1 MDAVVDLDLAQYVLR
16 KRQVRVLSR
25 ALNRFVALKSS
36 PEGWQPVT
44 PASGLALGA
53 TSTGGDVDVHI
64 GKKPMPAPTEA
75 AEAPS
80 VPPAA
85 TESDTVAPG
94 IGGEVY
100 RMTASIPL
108 DPETS
113 RDTQGPFSAYLSE
126 LRDWQ
131 AVLECPG
138 LRSMWNYYVRSC
150 NTLEMLDAN
159 TSITRTELRNPAPGQ
174 SKEFAHRRDMLM
186 VETSLVDPTTVVYVS
201 TSLPTTHDDPAYLRE
216 RAPFKRAY
224 SALWAWCVEIVT
236 PSIDAIPPPPSSSHY
251 TGNSQHQ
258 QQLMHSSPSPSLS
271 SRAKPR
277 VCVQVTCFLH
287 LDLDS
292 SWKSN
297 NALACRAAANLIPS
311 LVAHL
316 RLHGAP
322 PRIARIGPSI
332 SIDRSEWHR
341 PPAGDT
347 PVWEVSYSVMCA
359 SPPLNAAA
367 AAAGA
372 TSSLPPPLVQS
383 KSMALE
389 SVGQPIIA
397 SILDLETASPT
408 KPHHRHDHN
417 HHSHHFHSGT
427 AAASSVSPPPS
438 FHARKVS
445 TLTSYLSSSFERR
458 QSEASS
464 AFGTHAGGIVR
475 DGEELAL
482 VVTRARLG
490 SCVLEFVVDASGWR
504 MEGLGVDIS
513 LSVSGLTSAEHLYA
527 SIKEMQA
534 AAPEL
539 FSESQLRLSR
549 DNVAT
554 MMARRARKGISQPPS
569 STADHHYSS
578 GPGIHS
584 KAYRRHR
591 HCEQQVVA
599 ELAAM
604 QLVRCFSIASHK
616 RSRLRYLVRILNLP
630 STEININ
637 NNNSN
642 SNNIATG
649 GGSVPEIVVNGN
661 RPTATTATN
670 PGALAGESVDKTYR
684 VSVVVRKGA
693 SSSSNSGGDGK
704 TAATGVV
711 VNGISAEVT
720 PFTLDPPAYVSSLRP
735 KPRAA
740 SGSSNSNSNSNN
752 KGAARENVAPT
763 WDSESTAV
771 APALSPHL
779 LVTATSEHS
788 GAALRMK
795 TAEMEESTPDGFAQ
809 GGSATDGYEEE
820 EEYGGGDGGTQSAAE
835 MSINDLQA
843 VNQIPATATTRAA
856 GIVDDMAS
864 VCEIPFARFRQVV
877 KPSSTPPPVWSSFG
891 TSAAGSI
898 TVSRTDIRAKK
909 EQQQQQN
916 LRAADSDSDANETLG
931 SSSASAGAAGTDKTT
946 VSLSG
951 TVLRAEALIEG
962 WTIFD
967 VFSIL
972 GLGSGGGGG
981 AEERPVSGLWATAVP
996 LEQIAPTAEL
1006 HYRKTSGTWA
1016 TAARDAVVCRAWT
1029 VGGRSNRI
1037 DVAECSVDGF
1047 LAGGGKPQGAPESS
1061 SGTVRAEL
1069 GLSAWR
1075 LEKAKMPPPSA
1086 MPALAGGK
1094 GSRQNLQ
1101 QLQNQNQQHQVGD
1114 GAAEGD
1120 RRNGSSG
1127 GDPSG
1132 NASSTTTTGSLALD
1146 AEFENQRRK
1155 QHAVRIT
1162 HYLRYNPRGWLNP
1175 NTSGAAAV
1183 GDELAVGFK
1192 RMGAALGIGPAQPP
1206 PVPRAAAAQEE
1217 SAVFQTMLLPALKD
1231 AVCNDVLRVVRH
1243 LDEHGARPTVMW
1255 SRNANIVSTEA
1266 TDDSVQV
1273 QYRMAGWGSGSGLER
1288 RASAVEV
1295 LDQNQYVEIEARIE
1309 HRIWAHR
1316 HNRTSGNSNSNGN
1329 GSAVVAVAVEPFY
1342 ATSAVACFVDPE
1354 SDPHATR
1361 VRVSHHRAQ
1370 LLPRVDGSDADGVFM
1385 AWPTV
1390 RLTVSRCQN
1399 GDAAGL
1405 PAVSAKPVPSSLAP
1419 PPGASNGATAGAS
1432 PASASAVARLSPKPA
1447 PAAPAAVVA
1456 QWSVVP
1462 PRITVNAADAR
1473 VRYLRRDGG
1482 GGGRAFYAR
1491 CQSVASRDAARLVR
1505 EPPYVDEHLFLERLP
1520 DPAPPQQQQ
1529 QQHEELPAAS
1539 GQPPPAENHGH
1550 AAYPSAPTPSSTPTS
1565 APSVAIE
1572 KYSVLAAGHQNRVA
1586 TPNEFAAIMTRLF
1599 ARIRHEVEIELGDP
1613 QSARSRLASSMRR
1626 SGSTS
1631 GSSYGSGGDARSVA
1645 SLVTAVADEEALR
1658 WTRANSSNSN
1668 KANGSYAACFQ
1679 RTVGELH
1686 SEIPVTVATDVL
1698 QGVGASTVAQLLL
1711 QPWERAD
1718 WDTELFAGA
1727 GRRELEYVPDS
1738 AGGAGAGAGVGV
1750 YYSGVH
1756 APLLCDRRDAL
1767 TVCAVERAAF
1777 LPTRRRLRNWEETH
1791 ETTAAARVGALA
1803 GGCGN
1808 SSAALGDYHD
1818 PTFTLVEASVPG
1830 SQPLSTAVRANV
1842 ALYAIRVDPVD
1853 SFERVVAGRPLPLPS
1868 CRITVACCLDL
1879 AGAMPLPLRRAV
1891 SARIPELHIARI
1903 RARLQAPRLWPML
1916 RAPSRLRH
1924 AVPRWAAGPADLA
1937 GAAVAAE
1944 VSRES
1949 VDGRRLVFYRPL
1961 DAARVVHEA
1970 AAGRASGSS
1979 YVAVVAMSVPA
1990 ASGRARPGGAHP
2002 SPVFP
2007 EAAGALA
2014 HLRSLRK
2021 DHDEEERV
2029 GDFSDAESSP
2039 ASPPSSSDAIGEG
2052 AASDRS
2058 LRLVPVVSDIAI
2070 SGRAAAVRFP
2080 HGFDVR
2086 VATSLVPSTT
2096 SSASSSASSENA
2108 RPIAS
2113 TDSAAFA
2120 AADAIPAARW
2130 VGDAGDG
2137 WHRLAVYVFLRR
2149 NQATEQKQAA
2159 RRMGSAAADGDLLL
2173 VRTVLLPPDDDDDD
2187 GGGSSR
2193 ALKQSAAMSGTAG
2206 GGASCTV
2213 VIRQV
2218 PPPARA
2224 SRETSRIITQDAT
2237 TETAYPAVW
2246 CNGQRLRVHRARPSR
2261 ESLLFVATTA
2271 GEYLNAC
2278 GECGGFGCDVFA
2290 SDHMDTAGGVSSG
2303 VVGYASDT
2311 DEVVLRDTSKDSNR
2325 GGGHVAADAV
2335 DDGDSGVMTTAR
2347 RVSSDAGGSGLLGA
2361 ALRRR
2366 IGAGVSSNNAGNNS
2380 GSRSSSTST
2389 GCLAASASAALAIRD
2404 NNTANSSSPAT
2415 LPSSSSP
2422 FHKPSP
2428 PLIATSS
2435 LSFGKTPPAAYRRR
2449 RGPMAAGSAGGRL
2462 VVPIKRLVFAVFLP
2476 VRRLVIGRRGGAVAA
2491 DPSSYISHSTGGSL
2505 AGLTSHPLPHTTATA
2520 RKSVLALVVVLLV
2533 GCVCVAI
2540 GMRVSQ
2546 LLVAAVIAHRSP
2558 PSL

>member
-44 PASGLALGA
+44 PVSGLALGA
-53 TSTGGDVDVHI
+53 TSAGGDVDVHI

-75 AEAPS
+75 AGTSS
-80 VPPAA
+80 VPLAT
-85 TESDTVAPG
+85 TESDTVAPD

-159 TSITRTELRNPAPGQ
+159 TSITRTELRNPVPGQ

-236 PSIDAIPPPPSSSHY
+236 PPIDAIPPPPSSSHY
-251 TGNSQHQ
+251 TANSQQQQ
-258 QQLMHSSPSPSLS
+258 QQLMHPSPLPSLS

-297 NALACRAAANLIPS
+297 NALACRAAVNLIPS

-347 PVWEVSYSVMCA
+347 PVWEASYSVMCA
-359 SPPLNAAA
+359 SPPPNAAA
-367 AAAGA
+367 AAGMP
-372 TSSLPPPLVQS
+372 SSPPPLVQS

-397 SILDLETASPT
+397 SILDLETVSPT
-408 KPHHRHDHN
+408 KPHHHQHS
-417 HHSHHFHSGT
+417 HHSHHYHSGT
-427 AAASSVSPPPS
+427 TVASAASSL
-438 FHARKVS
+438 HARKVS

-513 LSVSGLTSAEHLYA
+513 LSVSGLTSAEHLYS

-549 DNVAT
+549 DDVAT
-554 MMARRARKGISQPPS
+554 MMARRSRKGTSQS
-569 STADHHYSS
+569 SPTADHYYSGGAGNHTQS
-578 GPGIHS
+578 
-584 KAYRRHR
+584 YRRHR

-630 STEININ
+630 STEISN
-637 NNNSN
+637 NNR
-642 SNNIATG
+642 NIATG
-649 GGSVPEIVVNGN
+649 GGSVPKIVVND
-661 RPTATTATN
+661 ATN

-693 SSSSNSGGDGK
+693 SNSSGNGK

-740 SGSSNSNSNSNN
+740 SGSNN
-752 KGAARENVAPT
+752 KHLMCESVTPT

-771 APALSPHL
+771 APVLPHHPL
-779 LVTATSEHS
+779 ATAASEHT

-795 TAEMEESTPDGFAQ
+795 TAEMEEGMPDVFLQ
-809 GGSATDGYEEE
+809 GGSATDGYVDGIAMDGQEEE
-820 EEYGGGDGGTQSAAE
+820 IDEEEDSGGDGGGTQSAAE

-843 VNQIPATATTRAA
+843 INQIPTTTTRAA

-864 VCEIPFARFRQVV
+864 VCEIPFTRFRQVV
-877 KPSSTPPPVWSSFG
+877 RPSNAPSLVWSSFG
-891 TSAAGSI
+891 TSASGSI
-898 TVSRTDIRAKK
+898 TVSRTDMRAKK
-909 EQQQQQN
+909 EQQQQQQQQQQQN
-916 LRAADSDSDANETLG
+916 LRSADSGSDANETLG
-931 SSSASAGAAGTDKTT
+931 SSTSAGAIAADKTT

-967 VFSIL
+967 VFSVL
-972 GLGSGGGGG
+972 GLGSGG
-981 AEERPVSGLWATAVP
+981 EERPVSGLWATAMP

-1006 HYRKTSGTWA
+1006 HYRKSSGTWA

-1037 DVAECSVDGF
+1037 DVAECSVDEF
-1047 LAGGGKPQGAPESS
+1047 LAGGGKMQGVPESA
-1061 SGTVRAEL
+1061 SGTVRADL

-1075 LEKAKMPPPSA
+1075 LEKSKMPMPPI
-1086 MPALAGGK
+1086 PALAGGK
-1094 GSRQNLQ
+1094 GSRQNLRLQ
-1101 QLQNQNQQHQVGD
+1101 QNQHQAGD
-1114 GAAEGD
+1114 GAADGD
-1120 RRNGSSG
+1120 MRNGIGSG

-1132 NASSTTTTGSLALD
+1132 NASSTTTGSLALD

-1183 GDELAVGFK
+1183 GGELADGFK
-1192 RMGAALGIGPAQPP
+1192 RMGAALGIGPALQP
-1206 PVPRAAAAQEE
+1206 PVPQPRAPTAQEE

-1231 AVCNDVLRVVRH
+1231 AVSNDILRVVRH

-1255 SRNANIVSTEA
+1255 SRNANIVKTEA
-1266 TDDSVQV
+1266 AEDTVQV
-1273 QYRMAGWGSGSGLER
+1273 QYRMAGWGATGPGSGSGR
-1288 RASAVEV
+1288 RASAIGM

-1309 HRIWAHR
+1309 HRVWAHR
-1316 HNRTSGNSNSNGN
+1316 HSRASGNSSSSN
-1329 GSAVVAVAVEPFY
+1329 GSAVVAVTVEPFY
-1342 ATSAVACFVDPE
+1342 ETSTVACFVDPE

-1370 LLPRVDGSDADGVFM
+1370 LLPRVDESDADGVFM

-1390 RLTVSRCQN
+1390 RLTVSRCQK
-1399 GDAAGL
+1399 GDAAGSA
-1405 PAVSAKPVPSSLAP
+1405 AVSAKPVSSSLVP
-1419 PPGASNGATAGAS
+1419 PPGAPNAATGSAS

-1447 PAAPAAVVA
+1447 AAAAAAAVA

-1462 PRITVNAADAR
+1462 PRITVNAVDAR
-1473 VRYLRRDGG
+1473 VRYLRRDG

-1529 QQHEELPAAS
+1529 QQELSAVA
-1539 GQPPPAENHGH
+1539 GQPPADSHSH
-1550 AAYPSAPTPSSTPTS
+1550 TAHFLAP
-1565 APSVAIE
+1565 APSVAIA

-1586 TPNEFAAIMTRLF
+1586 TPNGFAAIMTKLF
-1599 ARIRHEVEIELGDP
+1599 ARIRHEVEIELGDS

-1626 SGSTS
+1626 NGSTS
-1631 GSSYGSGGDARSVA
+1631 GGGYGNSGDARSVA
-1645 SLVTAVADEEALR
+1645 SLGTAVADEEDQR
-1658 WTRANSSNSN
+1658 WARVDGSSGNSQ
-1668 KANGSYAACFQ
+1668 AGGSYSACFQ
-1679 RTVGELH
+1679 RTVAELH
-1686 SEIPVTVATDVL
+1686 SEIPATVATDVL
-1698 QGVGASTVAQLLL
+1698 QGVGASDVAQLLA

-1718 WDTELFAGA
+1718 WDAELFVGA
-1727 GRRELEYVPDS
+1727 ARRELEHVPDS
-1738 AGGAGAGAGVGV
+1738 AGGAGAGVGV
-1750 YYSGVH
+1750 YYSAVH
-1756 APLLCDRRDAL
+1756 APLLCGRRDAL
-1767 TVCAVERAAF
+1767 TVCAIERAAF

-1791 ETTAAARVGALA
+1791 AAAARIGAFA

-1808 SSAALGDYHD
+1808 SAAALGDYHD

-1853 SFERVVAGRPLPLPS
+1853 SFERVVLGRPLPLPS
-1868 CRITVACCLDL
+1868 CRVTVACCVDL

-1903 RARLQAPRLWPML
+1903 RARLQTPLLLWPML
-1916 RAPSRLRH
+1916 QAPSRLRH
-1924 AVPRWAAGPADLA
+1924 AVPRWAAGPGDLA

-1944 VSRES
+1944 VSRET

-1961 DAARVVHEA
+1961 DATRVVHEA
-1970 AAGRASGSS
+1970 AVGRGSSRDGS
-1979 YVAVVAMSVPA
+1979 YVAVVAMPA
-1990 ASGRARPGGAHP
+1990 PAPGRAKPGHP
-2002 SPVFP
+2002 SSVLS
-2007 EAAGALA
+2007 EAAAALA

-2021 DHDEEERV
+2021 DHDDDEERV
-2029 GDFSDAESSP
+2029 GDSSDSEQSP
-2039 ASPPSSSDAIGEG
+2039 ASPLSSSDALG
-2052 AASDRS
+2052 AAAVAGGGGRP

-2070 SGRAAAVRFP
+2070 NGYAAARFP
-2080 HGFDVR
+2080 HGLDIR
-2086 VATSLVPSTT
+2086 VATSLAPPS
-2096 SSASSSASSENA
+2096 SSSSSASENM

-2113 TDSAAFA
+2113 ADSTVFA

-2130 VGDAGDG
+2130 VGDAGNG
-2137 WHRLAVYVFLRR
+2137 CHRLAVYVFFRR
-2149 NQATEQKQAA
+2149 SQDTKQKQGQKQGG
-2159 RRMGSAAADGDLLL
+2159 RRTGSAAANRGGDSFL
-2173 VRTVLLPPDDDDDD
+2173 VRTVLLPPDDDDD
-2187 GGGSSR
+2187 GSASR
-2193 ALKQSAAMSGTAG
+2193 TLKKSAAMSDAA
-2206 GGASCTV
+2206 GGASYTV

-2218 PPPARA
+2218 PPPPVKA
-2224 SRETSRIITQDAT
+2224 SRETSSRITRDA
-2237 TETAYPAVW
+2237 TETACPAVW
-2246 CNGQRLRVHRARPSR
+2246 CNGQRLRVHQAGPSK

-2290 SDHMDTAGGVSSG
+2290 PDHMDTASISNGGVG
-2303 VVGYASDT
+2303 VGYASDT
-2311 DEVVLRDTSKDSNR
+2311 DEVVLCDNSSSKDNGGGG

-2335 DDGDSGVMTTAR
+2335 DAGDGGVMTTAR
-2347 RVSSDAGGSGLLGA
+2347 RVSAAGGQDGSGLLGA

-2366 IGAGVSSNNAGNNS
+2366 VGAGVSNNSNNG

-2389 GCLAASASAALAIRD
+2389 GYLAASASASAVLAIRD
-2404 NNTANSSSPAT
+2404 NTAANSNSSSSSGVGPAIA
-2415 LPSSSSP
+2415 PSGSP
-2422 FHKPSP
+2422 FHKPPLP
-2428 PLIATSS
+2428 PPPPFIVASS
-2435 LSFGKTPPAAYRRR
+2435 LSLDKNPPPAYRHRH
-2449 RGPMAAGSAGGRL
+2449 GPMAGADLAGRIA
-2462 VVPIKRLVFAVFLP
+2462 PIKRFVFAVFLP
-2476 VRRLVIGRRGGAVAA
+2476 VRRLVIGRRVV
-2491 DPSSYISHSTGGSL
+2491 DPSNISHSNGFL
-2505 AGLTSHPLPHTTATA
+2505 AGLASPAASPPHT

-2546 LLVAAVIAHRSP
+2546 LLVAAAVARRT
-2558 PSL
+2558 PSLL

>member
-1 MDAVVDLDLAQYVLR
+1 
-16 KRQVRVLSR
+16 
-25 ALNRFVALKSS
+25 
-36 PEGWQPVT
+36 
-44 PASGLALGA
+44 
-53 TSTGGDVDVHI
+53 
-64 GKKPMPAPTEA
+64 
-75 AEAPS
+75 
-80 VPPAA
+80 
-85 TESDTVAPG
+85 
-94 IGGEVY
+94 
-100 RMTASIPL
+100 
-108 DPETS
+108 
-113 RDTQGPFSAYLSE
+113 
-126 LRDWQ
+126 
-131 AVLECPG
+131 
-138 LRSMWNYYVRSC
+138 
-150 NTLEMLDAN
+150 
-159 TSITRTELRNPAPGQ
+159 
-174 SKEFAHRRDMLM
+174 
-186 VETSLVDPTTVVYVS
+186 
-201 TSLPTTHDDPAYLRE
+201 
-216 RAPFKRAY
+216 
-224 SALWAWCVEIVT
+224 
-236 PSIDAIPPPPSSSHY
+236 
-251 TGNSQHQ
+251 
-258 QQLMHSSPSPSLS
+258 
-271 SRAKPR
+271 
-277 VCVQVTCFLH
+277 
-287 LDLDS
+287 
-292 SWKSN
+292 
-297 NALACRAAANLIPS
+297 
-311 LVAHL
+311 
-316 RLHGAP
+316 
-322 PRIARIGPSI
+322 
-332 SIDRSEWHR
+332 
-341 PPAGDT
+341 
-347 PVWEVSYSVMCA
+347 
-359 SPPLNAAA
+359 
-367 AAAGA
+367 
-372 TSSLPPPLVQS
+372 
-383 KSMALE
+383 
-389 SVGQPIIA
+389 
-397 SILDLETASPT
+397 
-408 KPHHRHDHN
+408 
-417 HHSHHFHSGT
+417 
-427 AAASSVSPPPS
+427 
-438 FHARKVS
+438 
-445 TLTSYLSSSFERR
+445 
-458 QSEASS
+458 
-464 AFGTHAGGIVR
+464 
-475 DGEELAL
+475 
-482 VVTRARLG
+482 
-490 SCVLEFVVDASGWR
+490 
-504 MEGLGVDIS
+504 
-513 LSVSGLTSAEHLYA
+513 
-527 SIKEMQA
+527 
-534 AAPEL
+534 
-539 FSESQLRLSR
+539 
-549 DNVAT
+549 
-554 MMARRARKGISQPPS
+554 
-569 STADHHYSS
+569 
-578 GPGIHS
+578 
-584 KAYRRHR
+584 
-591 HCEQQVVA
+591 
-599 ELAAM
+599 
-604 QLVRCFSIASHK
+604 
-616 RSRLRYLVRILNLP
+616 
-630 STEININ
+630 
-637 NNNSN
+637 
-642 SNNIATG
+642 
-649 GGSVPEIVVNGN
+649 
-661 RPTATTATN
+661 
-670 PGALAGESVDKTYR
+670 
-684 VSVVVRKGA
+684 
-693 SSSSNSGGDGK
+693 
-704 TAATGVV
+704 
-711 VNGISAEVT
+711 
-720 PFTLDPPAYVSSLRP
+720 
-735 KPRAA
+735 
-740 SGSSNSNSNSNN
+740 
-752 KGAARENVAPT
+752 
-763 WDSESTAV
+763 
-771 APALSPHL
+771 
-779 LVTATSEHS
+779 
-788 GAALRMK
+788 
-795 TAEMEESTPDGFAQ
+795 MEESTPDGFAQ

-1037 DVAECSVDGF
+1037 DVAECSVDEF
-1047 LAGGGKPQGAPESS
+1047 LAGGGKMQGAPESS
-1061 SGTVRAEL
+1061 SGAVRADL

-1101 QLQNQNQQHQVGD
+1101 QLQNQNQQHQAGD

-1120 RRNGSSG
+1120 RRNGNSG

-1132 NASSTTTTGSLALD
+1132 KASSTTTTGSLALD

-1206 PVPRAAAAQEE
+1206 PVPRAPAAQEE

-1255 SRNANIVSTEA
+1255 SRNANIVNTEA

-1309 HRIWAHR
+1309 HRVWAHR
-1316 HNRTSGNSNSNGN
+1316 HSRTSGNSNSNGN
-1329 GSAVVAVAVEPFY
+1329 GSAVVAVTVEPFY

-1419 PPGASNGATAGAS
+1419 PPGASNGATAGAF

-1529 QQHEELPAAS
+1529 QHEEPPAAS
-1539 GQPPPAENHGH
+1539 GQPPPADNHGH
-1550 AAYPSAPTPSSTPTS
+1550 AAHPLAPTPTPTPTPT
-1565 APSVAIE
+1565 PSVAIE

-1626 SGSTS
+1626 NGNTS

-1645 SLVTAVADEEALR
+1645 SLVTAVADEEDLR
-1658 WTRANSSNSN
+1658 WTRVNSSSSS
-1668 KANGSYAACFQ
+1668 KADGGYAACFQ
-1679 RTVGELH
+1679 RTVDELH
-1686 SEIPVTVATDVL
+1686 SEIPATVATDVL
-1698 QGVGASTVAQLLL
+1698 QGVGASAVAQLLQ

-1718 WDTELFAGA
+1718 WGTELFVGA

-1791 ETTAAARVGALA
+1791 DPTAATRIGALA

-1903 RARLQAPRLWPML
+1903 RARLQNPLLWPML

-1970 AAGRASGSS
+1970 AVGRGSS
-1979 YVAVVAMSVPA
+1979 SSFVAVVAMRVPA
-1990 ASGRARPGGAHP
+1990 ASGRPKPGGAHP

-2021 DHDEEERV
+2021 DHDEEEEERV

-2039 ASPPSSSDAIGEG
+2039 LSSSDAIGEG
-2052 AASDRS
+2052 TASDRS

-2070 SGRAAAVRFP
+2070 RGHAAAARFP
-2080 HGFDVR
+2080 HGFDIR
-2086 VATSLVPSTT
+2086 VATSLVPS
-2096 SSASSSASSENA
+2096 ASSSSSSSSVSSENM

-2113 TDSAAFA
+2113 TDSAVFA

-2137 WHRLAVYVFLRR
+2137 CHRLAVYVFLRR
-2149 NQATEQKQAA
+2149 NRDTKQRQAG
-2159 RRMGSAAADGDLLL
+2159 RRTGPAAADGDSFL
-2173 VRTVLLPPDDDDDD
+2173 VRTVLLPPDSDGDDDDDD
-2187 GGGSSR
+2187 GGSSSR
-2193 ALKQSAAMSGTAG
+2193 ALKKSAAMSDAAG

-2224 SRETSRIITQDAT
+2224 SRETSRIITQDAA
-2237 TETAYPAVW
+2237 EPAYPVVW
-2246 CNGQRLRVHRARPSR
+2246 CNGQRLRVHHARPSK

-2290 SDHMDTAGGVSSG
+2290 PDHMDTAAGCSVSSG

-2311 DEVVLRDTSKDSNR
+2311 DEVVLRNTSKDSNSS

-2335 DDGDSGVMTTAR
+2335 DDGDSGVVTTAR
-2347 RVSSDAGGSGLLGA
+2347 RVSNDAGGSGLLGA

-2366 IGAGVSSNNAGNNS
+2366 VGAGVSSNNTGNSS

-2389 GCLAASASAALAIRD
+2389 GYLAASASAALATRD
-2404 NNTANSSSPAT
+2404 NTAANNNSNSPAI

-2422 FHKPSP
+2422 FHKPPSP
-2428 PLIATSS
+2428 PFVATSS
-2435 LSFGKTPPAAYRRR
+2435 LSFGKNPPAAYRRR

-2462 VVPIKRLVFAVFLP
+2462 VAPIKRFAFAVFLP
-2476 VRRLVIGRRGGAVAA
+2476 VRRLVIGRRVVVAV
-2491 DPSSYISHSTGGSL
+2491 DPSSYISHNNSGSL
-2505 AGLTSHPLPHTTATA
+2505 AGLASPPPLPHTTATA

-2533 GCVCVAI
+2533 GCGCVVI

-2546 LLVAAVIAHRSP
+2546 LL
-2558 PSL
+2558 